1 MGVTSG
7 WGFPSYCYLCFPG
20 IASERL
26 GETLRGQ
33 GLAAPGPH
41 RDLRPGIAR
50 RGVNVRNH
58 GVHAD
63 SLLWMLPKRDLV
75 TLIRM
80 STVRACLLPGTAGSG
95 DRLPGTGDAVQWACR
110 IAFRRGGGE
119 MSWGPCELA
128 HGTHS
133 FPVIPIYHIF
143 RAKSMDSSRLLQK
156 RDSKRFETVQ
166 DTRCKC
172 NTAALTRSTF
182 AETRR
187 AGAGRP
193 AERRRAARPDFLR
206 RARSPGSRAAGPPAG
221 GRDWLPA
228 PRSAC

>member
-26 GETLRGQ
+26 GKSASRIGPCCAGAAQGSETGDRSERGQ
-33 GLAAPGPH
+33 RPEPWCTRRQLALDASKTGSRDAHKDEYGSRLPSAGDRWIRGPTAGD
-41 RDLRPGIAR
+41 RR
-50 RGVNVRNH
+50 RG
-58 GVHAD
+58 AMD
-63 SLLWMLPKRDLV
+63 LP
-75 TLIRM
+75 
-80 STVRACLLPGTAGSG
+80 
-95 DRLPGTGDAVQWACR
+95 DRFQT
-110 IAFRRGGGE
+110 RRGRNE
-119 MSWGPCELA
+119 LGPCELA

-133 FPVIPIYHIF
+133 FPVIPIYHIS
-143 RAKSMDSSRLLQK
+143 RAKSMDFGRLLQK
-156 RDSKRFETVQ
+156 RDSKRFKTVH
-166 DTRCKC
+166 TARCKC